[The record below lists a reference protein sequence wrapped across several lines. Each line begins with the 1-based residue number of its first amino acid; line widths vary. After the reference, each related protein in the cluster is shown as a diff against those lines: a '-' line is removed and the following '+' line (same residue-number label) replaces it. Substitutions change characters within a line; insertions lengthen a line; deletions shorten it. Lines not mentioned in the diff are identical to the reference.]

1 MEYVGDMSTSA
12 EKEKPPSCENDG
24 TDNH

>member
-1 MEYVGDMSTSA
+1 MEYIGDMSTSA